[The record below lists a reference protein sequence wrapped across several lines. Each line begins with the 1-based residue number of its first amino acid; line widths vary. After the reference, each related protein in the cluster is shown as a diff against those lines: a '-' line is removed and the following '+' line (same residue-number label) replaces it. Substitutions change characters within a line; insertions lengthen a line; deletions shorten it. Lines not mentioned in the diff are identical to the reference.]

1 MLVIQITHHIKP
13 EHVEHYIEATLKN
26 AHETKKEPGNIRF
39 DLLKDPS
46 NPCVFQ
52 LYEVYVDRDAQ
63 QSHLASAH
71 FASWKEAVKGVF
83 ERVSI
88 QKFEAVHV
96 PELH

>member
-1 MLVIQITHHIKP
+1 MLVMQITHHIKP
-13 EHVEHYIEATLKN
+13 EHVALYIEATLKN
-26 AHETKKEPGNIRF
+26 AEETRKESGNVRF
-39 DLLKDPS
+39 DLLKDSS
-46 NPCVFQ
+46 NPCTFQ

>member
-1 MLVIQITHHIKP
+1 MLVMQITHHIKP
-13 EHVEHYIEATLKN
+13 EHVDHYIEATLKN
-26 AHETKKEPGNIRF
+26 AEETRKESGNVRF
-39 DLLKDPS
+39 DLLKDSS
-46 NPCVFQ
+46 NPCTFQ

>member
-1 MLVIQITHHIKP
+1 MLVMQITHHIKP

-26 AHETKKEPGNIRF
+26 AEETRKESGNVRF
-39 DLLKDPS
+39 DLLKDSS
-46 NPCVFQ
+46 NPCTFQ

-96 PELH
+96 PEWH